1 VLVTGA
7 GPIGC
12 MAVAVVRHAGAR
24 HIVVSDPNAHR
35 RELALRMGATA
46 AVDPGSLDAIQGELG
61 MTEGFDVALEMSG
74 QSAALRGL
82 LPVMAHGGRI
92 ALLGIQTGEVPI
104 DFTPIVFNMLTLKGI
119 YGREMYESWY
129 QMSVLVQAGLDITP
143 VITHQFSYADF
154 EEAFAIAASG
164 DAGKVLLDWTTI

>member
-1 VLVTGA
+1 
-7 GPIGC
+7 
-12 MAVAVVRHAGAR
+12 
-24 HIVVSDPNAHR
+24 
-35 RELALRMGATA
+35 MGATA
-46 AVDPGSLDAIQGELG
+46 AVDPTAGGLEAIQGELG

-119 YGREMYESWY
+119 YGREMYETWY

-143 VITHQFSYADF
+143 VITHRFSYRDF
-154 EEAFAIAASG
+154 EEGFAVAASG
-164 DAGKVLLDWTTI
+164 ESGKVILDWTDL